1 MIAAAGSGYPD
12 LTVRLRVTYARA
24 ADFAADHRDQ
34 IARGGLLVRVAPAS
48 PPERGAEVDLELV
61 TPVGAVRLSAQVIQV
76 LAGAGVAVAVDPAAL
91 AGLAR
96 AAASAPPGPRGEP
109 GHESR
114 HEIVDDAD
122 GDPHMG
128 EAPGD
133 DPEDGSAAP
142 GDATDGR
149 GPVRPGAAG
158 AALARKVQLALHGD
172 KNQRTAILRENNR
185 MLHGYVIRN
194 AQIQLDEVV
203 AIARMT
209 TTSTD
214 VLIFIASRREWA
226 ERSEVAA
233 ALVRNPR
240 TPVPLAIRMLD
251 HVSPSELRQLAKQQS
266 LREAIQR
273 VARKKVIG

>member
-1 MIAAAGSGYPD
+1 M
-12 LTVRLRVTYARA
+12 RLRVTYARA

-34 IARGGLLVRVAPAS
+34 IARGGLLVRVAPTP
-48 PPERGAEVDLELV
+48 PPERGAEVELELV
-61 TPVGAVRLSAQVIQV
+61 TPVGSVRLAVQVIQV
-76 LAGAGVAVAVDPAAL
+76 LTGAGVAVAVDPSRL

-96 AAASAPPGPRGEP
+96 AVAAAGGAGP
-109 GHESR
+109 GHEPR
-114 HEIVDDAD
+114 HEIVDVAD

-128 EAPGD
+128 EAPAD
-133 DPEDGSAAP
+133 DPEDEAAGP
-142 GDATDGR
+142 GDASDAR
-149 GPVRPGAAG
+149 GTVRPGAAS

-203 AIARMT
+203 TIARMT

-214 VLIFIASRREWA
+214 VLTFIAGRREWA

-240 TPVPLAIRMLD
+240 TPVPMAIRLLD
-251 HVSPSELRQLAKQQS
+251 HVSPTELRQLAKQQS

>member
-1 MIAAAGSGYPD
+1 M
-12 LTVRLRVTYARA
+12 RFRVTYARA

-34 IARGGLLVRVAPAS
+34 IARGGLLIRVAPAS
-48 PPERGAEVDLELV
+48 PPERGAEVELELV
-61 TPVGAVRLSAQVIQV
+61 TPVGGVRLAAQVIQV
-76 LAGAGVAVAVDPAAL
+76 LAGAGVAVAVDPLAL

-96 AAASAPPGPRGEP
+96 AAAAAAAGVGPRQEP
-109 GHESR
+109 R
-114 HEIVDDAD
+114 HEILEDAD
-122 GDPHMG
+122 GDPQLG

-133 DPEDGSAAP
+133 GPEGGAGGP
-142 GDATDGR
+142 GDASG
-149 GPVRPGAAG
+149 GHGAVRASATG

-172 KNQRTAILRENNR
+172 KNQRTAILRESNR

-194 AQIQLDEVV
+194 AQVQLDEVV

-209 TTSTD
+209 TTSAD
-214 VLIFIASRREWA
+214 VLTFIASRREWA

-240 TPVPLAIRMLD
+240 TPVPLAIRLLD
-251 HVSPSELRQLAKQQS
+251 HVSPGELRQLAKQQS